1 MNLKASGR
9 GALVAPIA
17 EHHAAFQ
24 HMVRDIKCE
33 LDRLQCDPRSRVS
46 GAILLDRL
54 CQMRERLK
62 HHYEDEERLWNRRS
76 TGGGIDSSTMRWM
89 GVIAAQH
96 RESEQRLEWLV
107 DALER
112 CLTTDDGGVPP
123 SCDASTR
130 ALISDLAN
138 NEMCEA
144 RLFQRAI
151 FEDLESV

>member
-1 MNLKASGR
+1 MNAQASEWR
-9 GALVAPIA
+9 GLVAPI
-17 EHHAAFQ
+17 EENHAAFRN
-24 HMVRDIKCE
+24 MVREIKCE

-62 HHYEDEERLWNRRS
+62 QHYEDEERLWNRRNGAPLDAS
-76 TGGGIDSSTMRWM
+76 TIRWM
-89 GVIAAQH
+89 GAIAAQH

-112 CLTTDDGGVPP
+112 CLTSDDGVLP
-123 SCDASTR
+123 SCEASTR
-130 ALISDLAN
+130 ALLTDVAN
-138 NEMCEA
+138 DEMCEA

>member
-1 MNLKASGR
+1 MSAKVSDR
-9 GALVAPIA
+9 GTLVAPIE
-17 EHHAAFQ
+17 EHHAAFRS
-24 HMVRDIKCE
+24 MLRDIKSE

-54 CQMRERLK
+54 CQMRERLR
-62 HHYEDEERLWNRRS
+62 HHYEDEERLWNRRNNAPLDAS
-76 TGGGIDSSTMRWM
+76 TIRWM

-112 CLTTDDGGVPP
+112 CLTSDDGIPAA
-123 SCDASTR
+123 CEASTR
-130 ALISDLAN
+130 ALLSDLAN
-138 NEMCEA
+138 NELCEA